1 MAAPTPIT
9 GACLSPCL
17 SANAALPPPIEGWA
31 FGDSAGGGADVAAK
45 VFAARLWFHNL
56 GDFMKT
62 ISAFIFLVLFSFP
75 AHAQYKCHG
84 DPVCRANRD
93 GHSVEKARN
102 CTVAKCIK
110 NQATRGYTTAQASN
124 WCPNNLHKG
133 CN

>member
-1 MAAPTPIT
+1 MVIAP
-9 GACLSPCL
+9 
-17 SANAALPPPIEGWA
+17 E
-31 FGDSAGGGADVAAK
+31 AGLMFMVVRVNQNTQNYSGCRK
-45 VFAARLWFHNL
+45 RICTRLRLHNL

-110 NQATRGYTTAQASN
+110 NQATRGYTAAQASN